1 MVERIANRPHDLP
14 LARSPVPMLLRC
26 GKRTLDLRTP
36 VVMGV
41 LNVTPDSFSDGGHWF
56 EPDAAIARGIEMVQQ
71 GAGII
76 DVGGE
81 STRPGATPVS
91 EDEELQRVV
100 PIVAALASKIHV
112 PISVDTSRANV
123 IKAACAAGAT
133 FINDVRALSEPDAMA
148 AAAASSSAVCVM
160 HMQGRPNTMQVL
172 PAYDNVVEEVHSFLT
187 ERIKACREAGIA
199 ADRIAVDPGIGFGK
213 SLEHNLSLLA
223 YIDRFRNLN
232 CPLLVGVSR
241 KSLIGKITGRDVN
254 DRLAGSIAFAT
265 AAVLAGASIIRAHDI
280 RETVDAVRV
289 AAALRMSRQA
299 GEKL

>member
-1 MVERIANRPHDLP
+1 
-14 LARSPVPMLLRC
+14 
-26 GKRTLDLRTP
+26 
-36 VVMGV
+36 
-41 LNVTPDSFSDGGHWF
+41 
-56 EPDAAIARGIEMVQQ
+56 
-71 GAGII
+71 
-76 DVGGE
+76 
-81 STRPGATPVS
+81 
-91 EDEELQRVV
+91 
-100 PIVAALASKIHV
+100 VAALASKIHV